1 MKLQKLWYGILFVSC
16 CIPVEPRSINPHKY
30 AQNESKPIAYA
41 ADKSFVVRKI
51 NIGLQGENRVEV
63 VNSLRS
69 LLADSY
75 LLYTKA
81 LNFHWNVEGGHFSY
95 LHRLFKKV
103 YENLQD
109 ANDLLAERIRAL
121 GGYAPGSMQEFLTLT
136 QLKENLGRKLYYR
149 QMLQIALDDHETIIR
164 SMRKATELSAQYDD
178 WATNNM
184 LASLLEKLEKNAW
197 MIRAHLAEEKE
208 NHK

>member
-1 MKLQKLWYGILFVSC
+1 
-16 CIPVEPRSINPHKY
+16 
-30 AQNESKPIAYA
+30 
-41 ADKSFVVRKI
+41 
-51 NIGLQGENRVEV
+51 
-63 VNSLRS
+63 
-69 LLADSY
+69 
-75 LLYTKA
+75 
-81 LNFHWNVEGGHFSY
+81 
-95 LHRLFKKV
+95 
-103 YENLQD
+103 
-109 ANDLLAERIRAL
+109 
-121 GGYAPGSMQEFLTLT
+121 MQELYHKTNNEEETICWAFSC
-136 QLKENLGRKLYYR
+136 NLYQNYNTKLYYR